1 MLPPNNTAIRQL
13 SQEEGI
19 SEATL
24 HKWRAEARGKGQ
36 LLPDADAG
44 PEGWSSRDKFAAV
57 LETAAL
63 NEADLAEYCRK
74 RGLYSA
80 QITAWRSACEQA
92 NDWDRAS
99 TARLGRATKDE
110 KKRVKDLERELT
122 RKDRA
127 LAETAALLVLRKKAG
142 SDLGGRRGRMIS
154 TPHRETA
161 IALINDAVTAG
172 ARRAKACAELEI
184 SDRTLRRWTKNGRVH
199 ADQRPLV
206 PHPEPINK
214 LSVADRA
221 AVLEAC
227 NSKEFA
233 SLPPSQIVPKLADQ
247 GRYLASES
255 SFYRILR
262 AEGQQQHRGRAKPPI
277 RRKPPTSYKASAPCE
292 VWTWDITWMPGPV
305 AGMFFYLYLIV
316 DIFSRKIVGWEVHE
330 RESAELAAVLI
341 RQAVLAEGC
350 TLRPLVLHAD
360 NGSPMKGA
368 TMKTTMEKLGITASY
383 SRPRVSNDNPF
394 SEALFRTCKYRPNW
408 PAKGFAT
415 KADAQAWVKSFAS
428 WYNGEHLHSAIR
440 FVTPDARHAGR
451 DRATLANRAILY
463 ANARAQNPERW
474 SGKTRNWQPAGP
486 VWLNPETEI
495 SAPEIRD
502 AA

>member
-1 MLPPNNTAIRQL
+1 
-13 SQEEGI
+13 
-19 SEATL
+19 
-24 HKWRAEARGKGQ
+24 
-36 LLPDADAG
+36 
-44 PEGWSSRDKFAAV
+44 
-57 LETAAL
+57 
-63 NEADLAEYCRK
+63 
-74 RGLYSA
+74 
-80 QITAWRSACEQA
+80 
-92 NDWDRAS
+92 
-99 TARLGRATKDE
+99 
-110 KKRVKDLERELT
+110 
-122 RKDRA
+122 
-127 LAETAALLVLRKKAG
+127 
-142 SDLGGRRGRMIS
+142 MIS
-154 TPHRETA
+154 TPHRQTA
-161 IALINDAVTAG
+161 IALIDKAITAG
-172 ARRAKACAELEI
+172 ARRAKACTELRI
-184 SDRTLRRWTKNGRVH
+184 SDRTLRRWTKDGQIH

-206 PHPEPINK
+206 PRPEPANK
-214 LSVADRA
+214 LSAEERA
-221 AVLEAC
+221 AVLDIC
-227 NSKEFA
+227 NSEAFA

-262 AEGQQQHRGRAKPPI
+262 AEGQQHHRGRGKPPV
-277 RRKPPTSYKASAPCE
+277 RRKPPTSYQASGPRE

-330 RESAELAAVLI
+330 RESADLAAVLI
-341 RQAVLAEGC
+341 RQAVLSEGC
-350 TLRPLVLHAD
+350 LMRPLVLHAD

-408 PAKGFAT
+408 PTKGFAT
-415 KADAQAWVKSFAS
+415 KADAQVWVKSFAK
-428 WYNGEHLHSAIR
+428 WYNSEHLHSAIR
-440 FVTPDARHAGR
+440 FVTPDTRHAGR
-451 DRATLANRAILY
+451 DPETLANRASLY

-474 SGKTRNWQPAGP
+474 SGNPRNWQPAGP